1 MKLVTALLKVV
12 AASGDASATLE
23 TLLEEGFFDMKQAQQ
38 VEYVCNLVGAAV
50 LHANSNQRLEK
61 FLEPKVEEVEE
72 VDYDHFELLTEEEWE
87 ALAKLESGES
97 EFDLNEFDDLETAL
111 SSFDDVEVVDV
122 TEMAQD
128 KKVYESPAI
137 KVIQPEAQKRPE
149 EVFEEVKNLKFRDF
163 YNPELFTRFRR
174 PPVFVQEPLHKRV
187 THERDYNFRKVFV
200 Q

>member
-50 LHANSNQRLEK
+50 LHANSNQKLEK
-61 FLEPKVEEVEE
+61 FLKPEAKEVKE
-72 VDYDHFELLTEEEWE
+72 VDCDRFELLTEEEWK
-87 ALAKLESGES
+87 ALAELEWDEP
-97 EFDLNEFDDLETAL
+97 EFDLNEFDDLEAAL
-111 SSFDDVEVVDV
+111 ASFDDVEVVDV

-137 KVIQPEAQKRPE
+137 KIVQPEAQKRPE
-149 EVFEEVKNLKFRDF
+149 EVFEEVKNLRFKDF
-163 YNPELFTRFRR
+163 YNPELFARFRK
-174 PPVFVQEPLHKRV
+174 PPVIVQEPVHKRV
-187 THERDYNFRKVFV
+187 THERDYNFKKVFV